1 MTYALAPSIISADV
15 GRSDREGDVSP
26 VGLLRA
32 SVDAAQPV
40 RETPKTFAVA
50 HHKWSKLQF
59 GAVSN
64 DLEQFS

>member
-1 MTYALAPSIISADV
+1 MTYALAPSIIGADV
-15 GRSDREGDVSP
+15 GRSDREGDVFP

-50 HHKWSKLQF
+50 HHKWRKLRF
-59 GAVSN
+59 GTISGA
-64 DLEQFS
+64 LEQFS